1 MSANNDDYMDEK
13 EVEEVLD
20 FVAEIY
26 ATVLNDLMEGD
37 EDEEINERY
46 NNLEDFK
53 DALNRIPGGSRR
65 RISMETSY
73 LKHDSWLN
81 EVQYIVV

>member
-1 MSANNDDYMDEK
+1 MSANNDDFIIS
-13 EVEEVLD
+13 LD